1 MEHGVYMAQM
11 TFAQFSTG
19 FDFTPQESS
28 QPDSYITSGK
38 KRCSFPSYLVSC
50 HNTNLETITKVT
62 SVIDV
67 DKCRLLMDGPEIL
80 CIPPP

>member
-1 MEHGVYMAQM
+1 MAQM
-11 TFAQFSTG
+11 TFAQFSTE
-19 FDFTPQESS
+19 FDFHKSHPNVIVKNC
-28 QPDSYITSGK
+28 Y
-38 KRCSFPSYLVSC
+38 FPSYLVSC

-67 DKCRLLMDGPEIL
+67 DKRRLLMDGPEIL